1 MSGACGA
8 RRRTRIAS
16 AVKLGVGRVRGRVQV
31 VDQLNT
37 NLLLTERV
45 EQDVQ
50 ISAGVS
56 VGLP

>member
-1 MSGACGA
+1 MENGRREITILFGAG
-8 RRRTRIAS
+8 
-16 AVKLGVGRVRGRVQV
+16 VKLGVGRVRGRVQV

-50 ISAGVS
+50 VSAGLS